1 MIITKLQG
9 GLGNTMF
16 QYAYG
21 RMLALRNNTEL
32 KLDIS
37 LFDNYEYHSYSL
49 NNLNIKERIASK
61 KELAQ
66 FLKYKPR
73 TGRIGRRLNRF
84 FVDEKKYV
92 VEPRFTFCPEMM
104 DVKAPCEVDGYW
116 QSEKYFLEIEPLLRK
131 EFTLRNLLGP
141 YSLEMAE
148 KIRTAEA
155 PVMLHVRRGDFV
167 SIERFNK
174 ILGTSSM
181 EYYAAAT
188 ATINERIK
196 NPTYFVF
203 SDDIAWARENI
214 RTGFPTEFVGQGPDK
229 NYEDLELMRLC
240 HHHILANSTFGWWGS
255 WLSDHY
261 RTGITI
267 APKHWNAKID
277 SVDLLPSHWIVL
289 SL

>member
-1 MIITKLQG
+1 
-9 GLGNTMF
+9 MF
-16 QYAYG
+16 QYAFG

-49 NNLNIKERIASK
+49 GHLNIDEHIATKED
-61 KELAQ
+61 LAK
-66 FLKYKPR
+66 FVRYKPR
-73 TGRIGRRLNRF
+73 SGRIGRRLNRF
-84 FVDEKKYV
+84 FADTTKYV
-92 VEPRFTFCPEMM
+92 VEPKFTFSPEMM
-104 DVKAPCEVDGYW
+104 DLEAPCEVDGYW
-116 QSEKYFLEIEPLLRK
+116 QTEKYFLEIEPLLRT
-131 EFTLRNLLGP
+131 EFTLREPLGP
-141 YSLEMAE
+141 YAEDMAH
-148 KIRTAEA
+148 KIRSARA

-167 SIERFNK
+167 SVPRFNK
-174 ILGTSSM
+174 ILGTASM
-181 EYYAAAT
+181 EYYEAAIA
-188 ATINERIK
+188 IIRERVEDPIF
-196 NPTYFVF
+196 FVF
-203 SDDIAWARENI
+203 SDDLPWAQEHI
-214 RTGFPTEFVGQGPDK
+214 KTGFPTEFVGQGAEK

-267 APKHWNAKID
+267 APKHWNAKLD